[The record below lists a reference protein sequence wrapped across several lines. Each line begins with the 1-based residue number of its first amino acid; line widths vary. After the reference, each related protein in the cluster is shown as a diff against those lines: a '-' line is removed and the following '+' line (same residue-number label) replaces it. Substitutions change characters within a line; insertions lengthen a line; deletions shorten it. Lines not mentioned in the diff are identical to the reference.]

1 MNGQKPVI
9 CVVDGSAHVSGAFVA
24 ARREAVLMAED
35 AEFVL
40 LMSNKSRIG
49 EEQLKPFARVHRVP
63 IVSLRKSLG
72 SALIYFPALIYC
84 AWLMRGILRREQCR
98 RLQLNDFHFAH
109 GAVLRMFGYSGRIVT
124 WFRLDPAR
132 YGLIGSIWVRLARS
146 SSNRLVAI
154 SNFIRRQVA
163 APAVDVVF
171 DPVPET
177 IVIGPGTEP
186 NFVFMGSYQHIKGQ
200 DAAIDA
206 FHRIAA
212 KHERAEL
219 HFHGSDMGLPGSRAF
234 LGELHK
240 RAENGAG
247 AGRIHFRPFVE
258 QPADALRTARVAL
271 CFSRSE
277 PFGLV
282 CQEASAHGLPVIAT
296 RSGGPEEIV
305 EDGVSGFL
313 VDVDDVAAMAR
324 RMDELLSDAELA
336 GKLGMAGAA
345 VVRERF
351 PAERYKQQ
359 FREIFAL

>member
-1 MNGQKPVI
+1 
-9 CVVDGSAHVSGAFVA
+9 
-24 ARREAVLMAED
+24 MAQD

-40 LMSNKSRIG
+40 FLSNKSRIA
-49 EEQLKPFARVHRVP
+49 EDQLKPFARVYRLP
-63 IVSLRKSLG
+63 LVSLRKSLG
-72 SALIYFPALIYC
+72 SALIYLLALLYC
-84 AWLMRGILRREQCR
+84 SWLMRGILRRERCE

-132 YGLIGSIWVRLARS
+132 YGIIGSVWVRLARL
-146 SSNRLVAI
+146 SSNRLVVV
-154 SNFIRRQVA
+154 SRYIRGQVRA
-163 APAVDVVF
+163 RTVDVVF

-177 IVIGPGTEP
+177 TMIGSSAEP
-186 NFVFMGSYQHIKGQ
+186 NFVFMGSYQHLKGQ

-219 HFHGSDMGLPGSRAF
+219 SFHGSDMGLPGSRAF
-234 LGELHK
+234 LSELRK
-240 RAENGAG
+240 RAENGPG
-247 AGRIHFRPFVE
+247 AGRIHFRPFVKD
-258 QPADALRTARVAL
+258 PADALGSARVAL

-313 VDVDDVAAMAR
+313 VDVDDVPAMAR
-324 RMDELLSDAELA
+324 RMDELLSDIELA
-336 GKLGMAGAA
+336 RKFGVAGAA
-345 VVRERF
+345 LVRERF
-351 PAERYKQQ
+351 PAERYQQQ
-359 FREIFAL
+359 FREIFGL